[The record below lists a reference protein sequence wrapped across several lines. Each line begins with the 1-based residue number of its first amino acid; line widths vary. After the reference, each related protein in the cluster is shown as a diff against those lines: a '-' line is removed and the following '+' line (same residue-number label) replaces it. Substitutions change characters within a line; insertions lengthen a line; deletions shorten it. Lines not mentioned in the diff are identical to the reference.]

1 MPFVLSIKPDVTV
14 QETTIIV
21 VHPGF
26 VRVTHWVNAAATIMM
41 ILSGWGI
48 YDASPLFGFRFPH
61 AITIGGWLGGSIAW
75 HFAAMWLLMANALA
89 YLTYGLLRGHFVRR
103 FLPLTPRLVWAD
115 TRAAFRLELRHQSGT
130 YNAVQRA
137 SYVGVLALGVLL
149 VISGLSL
156 WKPIQL
162 QVLANLIGGYEA
174 ARRVHFLAM
183 AGLVLFIV
191 VHLAL
196 VAIVPST
203 LPGMITGR
211 AKVQADVEVRR

>member
-1 MPFVLSIKPDVTV
+1 MSASPGDPAV
-14 QETTIIV
+14 QRVGIVV

-26 VRVTHWVNAAATIMM
+26 VRVTHWINAAATVVM

-48 YDASPLFGFRFPH
+48 YNASPLFGFRFPRG
-61 AITIGGWLGGSIAW
+61 ITLGGWLGGSLAW
-75 HFAAMWLLMANALA
+75 HFAAMWVFAINGLA
-89 YLTYGLLRGHFVRR
+89 YLGYGLLRGHFVRR
-103 FLPLTPRLVWAD
+103 FLPLTPSLVWAD
-115 TRAAFRLELRHQSGT
+115 TRAALRLRLHHRPGA

-137 SYVGVLALGVLL
+137 SYVGVLLLGIVLIL
-149 VISGLSL
+149 SGLSL
-156 WKPIQL
+156 WKPVQL
-162 QVLANLIGGYEA
+162 QVLANVLGGYEA

-183 AGLVLFIV
+183 SGLVLFIG

-211 AKVQADVEVRR
+211 AKVPADIEVRQ

>member
-1 MPFVLSIKPDVTV
+1 MPPSKTDVAV
-14 QETTIIV
+14 QKATIIV

-26 VRVTHWVNAAATIMM
+26 VRVTHWVNAAATVIM

-61 AITIGGWLGGSIAW
+61 AITLGGWLGGSIAW
-75 HFAAMWLLMANALA
+75 HFAAMWLFVVNGLA
-89 YLTYGLLRGHFVRR
+89 YLGYGLIRGHFVRR
-103 FLPLTPRLVWAD
+103 FLPLTPRLVRAD
-115 TRAAFRLELRHQSGT
+115 AWAAFRLKLSHRPGT

-137 SYVGVLALGVLL
+137 SYLGVLVLGILL
-149 VISGLSL
+149 VLSGLSL
-156 WKPIQL
+156 WKPVQL
-162 QVLANLIGGYEA
+162 QALADLMGGYEA

-183 AGLVLFIV
+183 AGVVLFIA

-196 VAIVPST
+196 VVIVPST

-211 AKVQADVEVRR
+211 ARVQPDVEVRT